1 MSLIPS
7 AKLLSELF
15 TLRSPFF
22 LLELL
27 FSGRIESAEFDVF
40 SLGSFLTAAVFLI
53 GPFLRSNIRL
63 LLGIPNC
70 PEKKKRK

>member
-7 AKLLSELF
+7 AKLLSELL

-22 LLELL
+22 LPDLL

-40 SLGSFLTAAVFLI
+40 SLGSLLTAAVFLI
-53 GPFLRSNIRL
+53 GPFLGSNIRWL
-63 LLGIPNC
+63 SGIPYC
-70 PEKKKRK
+70 LEKKKQ